1 MSLNTKAFTTEDW
14 QAKRDQFVA
23 RGVSNGNRHLAAK
36 GEGAVLYD
44 IDGRRFI
51 DFAGGDRHIKCRAF
65 TSESCRSC
73 QAAGRTAHPSRF

>member
-36 GEGAVLYD
+36 GKVPFYMILTDAVLS
-44 IDGRRFI
+44 ILPGR
-51 DFAGGDRHIKCRAF
+51 
-65 TSESCRSC
+65 S
-73 QAAGRTAHPSRF
+73 AH